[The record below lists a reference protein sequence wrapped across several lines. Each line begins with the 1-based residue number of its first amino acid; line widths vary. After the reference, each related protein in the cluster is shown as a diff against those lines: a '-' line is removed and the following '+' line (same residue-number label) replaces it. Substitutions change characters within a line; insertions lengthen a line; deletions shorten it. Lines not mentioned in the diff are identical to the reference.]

1 MLRIA
6 VIGGG
11 DVATGIAYRLFA
23 AGLPPLVTELERPLV
38 VRRSVSFAQAVL
50 AGRCRVEGVEA
61 RRCADLAEAEG
72 CLRRREAVPVL
83 VDPDLAQVRAWR
95 PHVVVDGR
103 MAKSPSPL
111 RRGEGPRVIGVG
123 PGSSAG
129 DDVDVVV
136 ESLRGHTLG
145 HLIHTGSA
153 AADTGEP
160 ELVRGIGK
168 PRVLR
173 APANGTFTTGH
184 AIGDHVDAGDV
195 VARIGGAEVRAEI
208 GGCLRGL
215 LNDGIAVPRGTKVGD
230 IDPRDDPSYCYVV
243 SDRALAIGGAV
254 LEAVCA
260 FWLGAA
266 SDAS

>member
-11 DVATGIAYRLFA
+11 DVATGIAHRLFA

-38 VRRSVSFAQAVL
+38 VRRTVSFAQAVL
-50 AGRCRVEGVEA
+50 AGRFRVEGVEA
-61 RRCADLAEAEG
+61 RRCEDLGEAED
-72 CLRRREAVPVL
+72 CLRRRDAVPVL
-83 VDPDLAQVRAWR
+83 VDPTLAQLRAWR

-103 MAKSPSPL
+103 MAKAPAVL
-111 RRGEGPRVIGVG
+111 RRGEGAYVIGVG
-123 PGSSAG
+123 PGCSAG

-145 HLIHTGSA
+145 HLIRSGPA

-160 ELVRGIGK
+160 ELVRGIGS

-173 APANGTFTTGH
+173 ATADGVFTTSRD
-184 AIGDHVDAGDV
+184 IGQHVDAGEV
-195 VARIGGAEVRAEI
+195 VARVGGAEVRAEI

-215 LNDGIAVPRGTKVGD
+215 LNDGIAVSRGTKVGD
-230 IDPRDDPSYCYVV
+230 IDPRDDPSYCYAI

-260 FWLGAA
+260 FWLGTVAG
-266 SDAS
+266 

>member
-38 VRRSVSFAQAVL
+38 VRRTVSFAQAVL
-50 AGRCRVEGVEA
+50 GGRCRVEGVEA
-61 RRCADLAEAEG
+61 RRCADLAEADI

-83 VDPDLAQVRAWR
+83 VDPALAQVRAWR

-103 MAKSPSPL
+103 MAKSPSL
-111 RRGEGPRVIGVG
+111 VHRGEGSYVIGVG
-123 PGSSAG
+123 PGCVAG
-129 DDVDVVV
+129 DDVDIVV
-136 ESLRGHTLG
+136 ESLRGHRLG
-145 HLIHTGSA
+145 HLIRSGPA

-173 APANGTFTTGH
+173 APADGIFSTVHDVGE
-184 AIGDHVDAGDV
+184 HVDAGDV
-195 VARIGGAEVRAEI
+195 VARVGGDQVRAEI

-215 LNDGIAVPRGTKVGD
+215 LNDGTAVARGLKVGD
-230 IDPRDDPSYCYVV
+230 IDPRDDPAYCHVI

-260 FWLGAA
+260 FWLGAGA
-266 SDAS
+266 GPG